1 MPGLPGAGIR
11 LRGGGLMGAV
21 AAPAAIELSP
31 RQLADLE
38 LFRVGGYRP
47 LTGFMTEP
55 EYAAV
60 LKDMHLPDGKPW
72 PLPITLAVD
81 AETAAMVREGDRLDL
96 LDGAGRPRGELEVRQ
111 RFHYDKA
118 AEAQAVYRTTDA
130 KHPGVAALY
139 AQGEVLLGG
148 PVRCFGASPDRADDP
163 RHLTP
168 SQLRERFDALGW
180 RTVVGFQTRN
190 PIHRAHEYIQK
201 AALEMVDGLLV
212 HPLVGVTKE
221 DDVPAEV
228 RWRCYEVL
236 LDGYFPRDRVV
247 LAALPAAMRYA
258 GPREAVFHALVRRNY
273 GCTHFIVGRDHA
285 GVGDY
290 YGPHDAQHI
299 FHEFDAGEL
308 GITPLFFEHAFW
320 CTACAAMGSAKTCPH
335 DGANHVFLSGTR
347 LRGLL
352 SEGQRPPAE
361 FTRPEVAEVLAAAY
375 AQG

>member
-1 MPGLPGAGIR
+1 MSRLPDAGVR
-11 LRGGGLMGAV
+11 LRGGRLMAAV
-21 AAPAAIELSP
+21 ASTVAIELSP

-60 LKDMHLPDGKPW
+60 LKDMHLPDGQPW

-81 AETAAMVREGDRLDL
+81 AETAALVREGDRLNL
-96 LDGAGRPRGELEVRQ
+96 LDGAGQRRGELEVRQ
-111 RFHYDKA
+111 RFHYDKT

-130 KHPGVAALY
+130 EHPGVAALY

-148 PVRCFGASPDRADDP
+148 PVTCFGQTPDRADDP

-168 SQLRERFDALGW
+168 IQLRERFEALGW

-221 DDVPAEV
+221 DDVPADV

-299 FHEFDAGEL
+299 FQRVRRRRVGH
-308 GITPLFFEHAFW
+308 HAAVLR
-320 CTACAAMGSAKTCPH
+320 TRVLVH
-335 DGANHVFLSGTR
+335 R
-347 LRGLL
+347 LRRDGLGQDL
-352 SEGQRPPAE
+352 SARHGEPRI
-361 FTRPEVAEVLAAAY
+361 PERHAAAR
-375 AQG
+375 AAERRPAAAG

>member
-1 MPGLPGAGIR
+1 M
-11 LRGGGLMGAV
+11 
-21 AAPAAIELSP
+21 AAIASTVAIELSP

-60 LKDMHLPDGKPW
+60 LKDMHLPDGQPW

-81 AETAAMVREGDRLDL
+81 AETAALVREGDRLDL
-96 LDGAGRPRGELEVRQ
+96 LDGAGRRRGELEVRQ
-111 RFHYDKA
+111 RFHYDKT
-118 AEAQAVYRTTDA
+118 AEAQAVYRTTDS

-148 PVRCFGASPDRADDP
+148 PVTCLGQTPDRADDP

-168 SQLRERFDALGW
+168 SQLRERFEALGW

-221 DDVPAEV
+221 DDVPADV

-299 FHEFDAGEL
+299 FGEFDAGEL

-335 DGANHVFLSGTR
+335 DMANHVFLSGTR

-361 FTRPEVAEVLAAAY
+361 FTRPEVAAVLADAY
-375 AQG
+375 AQR

>member
-1 MPGLPGAGIR
+1 MA
-11 LRGGGLMGAV
+11 AV
-21 AAPAAIELSP
+21 ASTVAIELSP

-60 LKDMHLPDGKPW
+60 LKDMHLPDGQPW

-81 AETAAMVREGDRLDL
+81 AETAALVREGDRLDL
-96 LDGAGRPRGELEVRQ
+96 LDGADRRRGELEVRQ
-111 RFHYDKA
+111 RFHYDKT

-130 KHPGVAALY
+130 EHPGVAALY

-148 PVRCFGASPDRADDP
+148 PVTCFGQTPDRADDP

-168 SQLRERFDALGW
+168 VQLRERFEALGW

-221 DDVPAEV
+221 DDVPADV

-299 FHEFDAGEL
+299 FSEFDAGEL

-335 DGANHVFLSGTR
+335 DMANHVFLSGTR

-361 FTRPEVAEVLAAAY
+361 FTRPEVAAVLADAY
-375 AQG
+375 AER